1 MARSRAFYERALQP
15 FGVRVVQSSQGEGRH
30 YSCHCS
36 CGGSVVLVDEAAK
49 AVATADLALRRSL
62 PSLIE
67 FGRPEVEGAMR
78 PFAVVVVDVD
88 AEHAF
93 EVAAVE
99 DQHVG
104 VRKLVRGSLARLARF
119 GVLLPWS
126 REGCLLWSFVYL
138 VVRNLF
144 RAGVAAGAAAS
155 LEGVGVSS
163 SATSLRSS
171 ADSRRGRS

>member
-1 MARSRAFYERALQP
+1 MPGGPPCLFDHVRLPVRDMARSRAFYERALQP

-93 EVAAVE
+93 EVAAV
-99 DQHVG
+99 
-104 VRKLVRGSLARLARF
+104 
-119 GVLLPWS
+119 
-126 REGCLLWSFVYL
+126 
-138 VVRNLF
+138 
-144 RAGVAAGAAAS
+144 
-155 LEGVGVSS
+155 
-163 SATSLRSS
+163 
-171 ADSRRGRS
+171 